1 MNPKEFDLEDLGAL
15 LLCAT
20 DNLLILHNVLG
31 ERYGNDPACE
41 GVYAVWANL
50 RWVAEEMTD
59 QIGRLPP
66 EMLEKAKGK

>member
-1 MNPKEFDLEDLGAL
+1 MNPKNFNLSDLGML
-15 LLCAT
+15 LLSVT

-50 RWVAEEMTD
+50 HWVAEEMTD
-59 QIGRLPP
+59 QIGRLP
-66 EMLEKAKGK
+66 ETMLEQAMRK

>member
-1 MNPKEFDLEDLGAL
+1 MNPKEFSLEDLGAL

-20 DNLLILHNVLG
+20 DNLLVLHNALG